1 MSALQ
6 REITQFIK
14 IMPDSQ
20 LQVLKPLLEFLTGN
34 DFVVETDLTPAERA
48 IIAKGREEYKKG
60 TYIRRKRA

>member
-34 DFVVETDLTPAERA
+34 DFVIETDLTPEERV

-60 TYIRRKRA
+60 TYIRRKHA